1 MTDQKTPDTFQIA
14 AGTTRLAAEAGSS
27 LGLVGEKGAPWDED
41 LGSHPASVLGLGA
54 PAARVD
60 WFLF

>member
-27 LGLVGEKGAPWDED
+27 LGLVGEKGAPC
-41 LGSHPASVLGLGA
+41 
-54 PAARVD
+54 
-60 WFLF
+60 

>member
-27 LGLVGEKGAPWDED
+27 LGLVGEKGAPWGAGGPVR
-41 LGSHPASVLGLGA
+41 GSVPGPWDHGLS
-54 PAARVD
+54 RRRMLD
-60 WFLF
+60 